1 MDTLYKRIIDTAEKY
16 RDEYG
21 NEESIAAL
29 NHELDAFGKEWLQDI
44 DKNINFDSFSPN
56 ASNDAWHLSL
66 FGIKNIPGTI
76 VNILEETPFALNE
89 DDEEPSLVC
98 FIDYLDESEAKSLD
112 YDAMT
117 SMLENEKFDTNGM
130 AVMTDSNLDIP
141 KNMINVYIDQ
151 TIQLRK
157 NLPHA
162 MASLSLWK
170 YYSSSIDAKLIDCV
184 STIQSIANNTFKY
197 GRDLKSASGF
207 FFAKIQSTYEKILN
221 EESLTEE
228 DRSKITEAY
237 NYINTIYKKL
247 VKDAQYTVESLTNAS
262 YHDSYRESC
271 EHNESVIFHAE
282 ILDAMND
289 PRYSTAFKTL
299 MFIILNHIAEI
310 IS

>member
-1 MDTLYKRIIDTAEKY
+1 MDTLSKRIIDVVEKY

-29 NHELDAFGKEWLQDI
+29 NHELDASGKEWLKDI
-44 DKNINFDSFSPN
+44 DKNIDFSSFDPN
-56 ASNDAWHLSL
+56 KANDAWYLNL
-66 FGIKNIPGTI
+66 FGITNISRTI
-76 VNILEETPFALNE
+76 VDILEEIPFALHE
-89 DDEEPSLVC
+89 EDEEPSLV
-98 FIDYLDESEAKSLD
+98 DLVEYLDESDAESLD

-117 SMLENEKFDTNGM
+117 DMLENEKFDTDVRV
-130 AVMTDSNLDIP
+130 VMTDANLDIP
-141 KNMINVYIDQ
+141 KNMINAYIDQ

-170 YYSSSIDAKLIDCV
+170 YYSSSIDMKLIDCV

-197 GRDLKSASGF
+197 GRDLKCASGF
-207 FFAKIQSTYEKILN
+207 FFAKIQSTYEKILS
-221 EESLTEE
+221 EETLTEE
-228 DRSKITEAY
+228 DRDKITEAY
-237 NYINTIYKKL
+237 NYINAIYEKM

-262 YHDSYRESC
+262 YHDPYRESC
-271 EHNESVIFHAE
+271 DYSFIFHDN

-299 MFIILNHIAEI
+299 MFIILDHIAKV

>member
-1 MDTLYKRIIDTAEKY
+1 MDTLIKRIIDTAEKY

-21 NEESIAAL
+21 NEESINIL
-29 NHELDAFGKEWLQDI
+29 NHELDAFGKEWLQNI
-44 DKNINFDSFSPN
+44 DKNINFYSFRSN
-56 ASNDAWHLSL
+56 ALNDAWYLSL
-66 FGIKNIPGTI
+66 FGIKNIPRTI
-76 VNILEETPFALNE
+76 VNILEETPFVLNV
-89 DDEEPSLVC
+89 DDEEPPLVV
-98 FIDYLDESEAKSLD
+98 FIDYFDESETKSLD

-117 SMLENEKFDTNGM
+117 AMLENEKFDTDNM
-130 AVMTDSNLDIP
+130 VIMTDANLDIP
-141 KNMINVYIDQ
+141 KNMINAYIDQ

-170 YYSSSIDAKLIDCV
+170 YYSSSTDMKLIECV

-207 FFAKIQSTYEKILN
+207 FFAKIQSTYEKILA
-221 EESLTEE
+221 EETLTEE
-228 DRSKITEAY
+228 DRDKITEAY
-237 NYINTIYKKL
+237 NYINIIYEKM
-247 VKDAQYTVESLTNAS
+247 VKHAQCTVESLTNAS
-262 YHDSYRESC
+262 YHDPYCASGDYSF
-271 EHNESVIFHAE
+271 SFDDK

>member
-1 MDTLYKRIIDTAEKY
+1 MDTLSKRIIDVVEKY

-21 NEESIAAL
+21 NEESIATL
-29 NHELDAFGKEWLQDI
+29 NHELDALGKEWLKDI
-44 DKNINFDSFSPN
+44 DKNIDFSSFGPN
-56 ASNDAWHLSL
+56 KANDAWYLNL
-66 FGIKNIPGTI
+66 FGITNISRTI
-76 VNILEETPFALNE
+76 VDILEEIPFALNE
-89 DDEEPSLVC
+89 DDEEPSLV
-98 FIDYLDESEAKSLD
+98 DLVEYLDESDAEPLD

-117 SMLENEKFDTNGM
+117 TMLENEKFDTNGM
-130 AVMTDSNLDIP
+130 AVMTDANLDIP

-170 YYSSSIDAKLIDCV
+170 YYSSSIDMKLIDCV

-197 GRDLKSASGF
+197 GRDLKCASGF
-207 FFAKIQSTYEKILN
+207 FFAKIQSTYEKILK

-237 NYINTIYKKL
+237 NYINTIYKKM
-247 VKDAQYTVESLTNAS
+247 VKDAQYTVEILTNAS
-262 YHDSYRESC
+262 YHDPYRESGDY
-271 EHNESVIFHAE
+271 SLLFDDK

-299 MFIILNHIAEI
+299 MFIILDHITKV

>member
-1 MDTLYKRIIDTAEKY
+1 MNTLYKRIIDTAEKY

-21 NEESIAAL
+21 NEESINIL

-44 DKNINFDSFSPN
+44 DKNINFYSFRSN
-56 ASNDAWHLSL
+56 ASNDAWYLNL
-66 FGIKNIPGTI
+66 FDIKNIPRTI
-76 VNILEETPFALNE
+76 MDILGEIPFALNE
-89 DDEEPSLVC
+89 DDEEPSLVV
-98 FIDYLDESEAKSLD
+98 FVDYPYESEAESLD

-117 SMLENEKFDTNGM
+117 AMLENEKFDTNGM
-130 AVMTDSNLDIP
+130 TIMTDANLDIP

-170 YYSSSIDAKLIDCV
+170 YYSSSIDRKLIDCV

-197 GRDLKSASGF
+197 GRDLKCASGF
-207 FFAKIQSTYEKILN
+207 FFAKIQSTYDKILG
-221 EESLTEE
+221 EETLTEE
-228 DRSKITEAY
+228 DRDKITEAY
-237 NYINTIYKKL
+237 NYINAIYEKM

-262 YHDSYRESC
+262 YHDLYRESGDYSLFF
-271 EHNESVIFHAE
+271 NDK

-299 MFIILNHIAEI
+299 MFIILDHITKV

>member
-1 MDTLYKRIIDTAEKY
+1 MNTLYKRIIDTAEKY

-21 NEESIAAL
+21 NEESINIL

-44 DKNINFDSFSPN
+44 DKNINFYSFRSN
-56 ASNDAWHLSL
+56 ASNDAWYLNL
-66 FGIKNIPGTI
+66 FDIKNIPRTI
-76 VNILEETPFALNE
+76 MDILGEIPFALNE
-89 DDEEPSLVC
+89 DDEEPSLVV
-98 FIDYLDESEAKSLD
+98 FVDYPYESEAESLD

-117 SMLENEKFDTNGM
+117 AMLENEKFDTNGM
-130 AVMTDSNLDIP
+130 TIMTDANLDIP

-170 YYSSSIDAKLIDCV
+170 YYSSSIDTKLIDCV

-197 GRDLKSASGF
+197 GRDLKCASGF
-207 FFAKIQSTYEKILN
+207 FFAKIQSTYDKILG
-221 EESLTEE
+221 EETLTEE
-228 DRSKITEAY
+228 DRDKITEAY
-237 NYINTIYKKL
+237 NYINAIYEKM

-262 YHDSYRESC
+262 YHDLYRESC
-271 EHNESVIFHAE
+271 DYSLFFNDK

-299 MFIILNHIAEI
+299 MFIILDHIAKV

>member
-1 MDTLYKRIIDTAEKY
+1 MDTLSKRIIDVVEKY

-29 NHELDAFGKEWLQDI
+29 NHELDASGKEWLKDI
-44 DKNINFDSFSPN
+44 DKNIDFSSFDPN
-56 ASNDAWHLSL
+56 KANDAWYLNL
-66 FGIKNIPGTI
+66 FGITNISRTI
-76 VNILEETPFALNE
+76 VDILEEIPFALNE
-89 DDEEPSLVC
+89 DDEEPSLV
-98 FIDYLDESEAKSLD
+98 DLVEYLDESDAESLD

-117 SMLENEKFDTNGM
+117 DMLENEKFDTD
-130 AVMTDSNLDIP
+130 ARVVMTDANLDIP
-141 KNMINVYIDQ
+141 KNMINAYIDQ

-170 YYSSSIDAKLIDCV
+170 YYSSSIDMKLIDCV

-197 GRDLKSASGF
+197 GRDLKCASGF
-207 FFAKIQSTYEKILN
+207 FFAKIQSTYEKILS
-221 EESLTEE
+221 EETLTEE
-228 DRSKITEAY
+228 DRDKITEAY
-237 NYINTIYKKL
+237 NCINDIYEKM
-247 VKDAQYTVESLTNAS
+247 VKGAQYTVESLTNAS
-262 YHDSYRESC
+262 YHDPYCESGDY
-271 EHNESVIFHAE
+271 SLLFDDK

-299 MFIILNHIAEI
+299 MFIILDHIAKV

>member
-1 MDTLYKRIIDTAEKY
+1 MDTLSKRIIDTAEKY

-29 NHELDAFGKEWLQDI
+29 NHELDAFGKEWLRDI

-66 FGIKNIPGTI
+66 FGIRNVPRTI
-76 VNILEETPFALNE
+76 LNILGEIPFALHD
-89 DDEEPSLVC
+89 DDEEPPLVV
-98 FIDYLDESEAKSLD
+98 FIDYLDESEAESLD
-112 YDAMT
+112 YDGMT
-117 SMLENEKFDTNGM
+117 DMLANEKFDTNNM
-130 AVMTDSNLDIP
+130 VVMTDSNLDIP
-141 KNMINVYIDQ
+141 KNMINAYIDQ

-170 YYSSSIDAKLIDCV
+170 YYSSSIDTKLIDCV

-207 FFAKIQSTYEKILN
+207 FFAKIQSTYEKILK

-228 DRSKITEAY
+228 DRDKITEAY
-237 NYINTIYKKL
+237 NYINAIYEKM

-262 YHDSYRESC
+262 YHDPYRASC
-271 EHNESVIFHAE
+271 DYSFFFNNK

-299 MFIILNHIAEI
+299 MFIILDHIAKV